1 MVVLEIIDLVAI
13 INWPANMKTNQQLIY
28 PLYNIKRY
36 AMLVVALWVASSDV
50 QAQSLIS
57 NTDFFDPDYEA
68 RRPGSGLLLVIDV
81 NTTPYTPGSETSG
94 NVTWDHTA
102 GGLVQLGAAV
112 FLVGTV
118 DVQLAAYTRTA
129 GNTLTFG
136 RELEVQT
143 TGAVGS
149 LGPVIT
155 SVTDDVVGAS
165 AINSWASTADVT
177 GFSLTQGQTYRV
189 SFDVTA
195 GAGINLNALS
205 AANFGLSNGGNPIQ
219 DINTVETLNI
229 LDILS
234 LGGGLGT
241 IEFDFVATSAF
252 TDLTFEF
259 DAATIADVDLLGG
272 ISGNQTVLQFSNMSL
287 APVPEAGSLFLLA
300 AGMLFQFRRHRRH
313 A

>member
-1 MVVLEIIDLVAI
+1 
-13 INWPANMKTNQQLIY
+13 MKTNDQQTTPWLD
-28 PLYNIKRY
+28 IKHY
-36 AMLVVALWVASSDV
+36 LMLVATLCVASADV
-50 QAQSLIS
+50 QAQSLVS
-57 NTDFFDPDYEA
+57 NSDFFDPDYEA
-68 RRPGSGLLLVIDV
+68 RRPGSGLLLTIDV
-81 NTTPYTPGSETSG
+81 NTTPYTPGSESSG

-102 GGLVQLGAAV
+102 GGLVQLGADV

-143 TGAVGS
+143 TGLLSG
-149 LGPVIT
+149 LGAVIT
-155 SVTDDVVGAS
+155 STTDDVVGAS

-177 GFSLTQGQTYRV
+177 GLSLTQGQLYRV

-205 AANFGLSNGGNPIQ
+205 AANFGLSSGGNAIQ
-219 DINTVETLNI
+219 DINTNTTLNV
-229 LDILS
+229 LDILQV
-234 LGGGLGT
+234 GGGLGT

-252 TDLTFEF
+252 TDLTFDF

-272 ISGNQTVLQFSNMSL
+272 ITGNQTVLQFSNMSL

-300 AGMLFQFRRHRRH
+300 AGMLFQFRRHRRQ